1 MIKLLNGIDLVEISR
16 IKDMLEKHGEHFRR
30 RVFTETEIKLAG
42 DNRKTPEKLAGR
54 FAAKEAVFK
63 LLGTGLR
70 GGMSWKDVETDADSL
85 GRPVV
90 NLYGQTA
97 VRADQ
102 MRLTS
107 ISLSI
112 SHTSQIAAAYAVA
125 GIEI

>member
-90 NLYGQTA
+90 NLYGQTE